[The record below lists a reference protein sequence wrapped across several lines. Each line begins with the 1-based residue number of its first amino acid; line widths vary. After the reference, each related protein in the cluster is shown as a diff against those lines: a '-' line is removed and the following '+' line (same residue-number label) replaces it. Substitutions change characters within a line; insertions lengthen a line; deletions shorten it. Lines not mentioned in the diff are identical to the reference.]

1 MIKYLLIILLLTFTS
16 VSASEIII
24 LPTKETDPVFSSGD
38 AADDPAFW
46 YNQKDPSRSVI
57 FGTDKKSGLHSFSL
71 EGKRM
76 QFISSGK
83 INNIDSRGG
92 YNFGAKNFSILA
104 GSNASNNSI
113 IIYLINED
121 GIIEKLNQNEF
132 ETELESVYGL
142 CMYKS
147 DKSRSTYIFV
157 SDALTFTINQYRVLN
172 FFPIKAQLVRQIQT
186 ETTSEGCVVDDESGV
201 LYFAQE
207 DEKSGV
213 YYIDAEPTNNEI
225 TVLDKIKG
233 NGGYI
238 NGDTEGLAILN
249 HEKGKLLIASSQGS
263 SDFTVYDIEK
273 GGRYLGR
280 FSIGTNNQI
289 DGVSRTDGIEIYSG
303 YISEDFEM
311 GILIAQDDMNM
322 ETFELDGV
330 SLQAKKINQN
340 FKMIPTDQIIDN
352 FIISPKG
359 FPLIQSILRLSF

>member
-46 YNQKDPSRSVI
+46 YNQKDPLKSVI

-71 EGKRM
+71 NGKRM

-83 INNIDSRGG
+83 INNIDSRSG
-92 YNFGAKNFSILA
+92 YSFGAKNFSILA

-121 GIIEKLNQNEF
+121 GIIEKLNKNEF
-132 ETELESVYGL
+132 KTNLEGVYGL

-147 DKSRSTYIFV
+147 SKSKATYIFV
-157 SDALTFTINQYRVLN
+157 SDAITLTINQYRVLN
-172 FFPIKAQLVRQIQT
+172 FFPIKTQLVREIKT
-186 ETTSEGCVVDDESGV
+186 DSTSEGCVVDDESGI

-207 DEKSGV
+207 DENSGV
-213 YYIDAEPTNNEI
+213 YYIDAEPKDNEI
-225 TVLDKIKG
+225 KIIDSIKE
-233 NGGYI
+233 NGGQI

-249 HEKGKLLIASSQGS
+249 HPEGKLLIASSQGS
-263 SDFTVYDIEK
+263 SDFTVYNLNNKNEFI
-273 GGRYLGR
+273 GR
-280 FSIGTNNQI
+280 FSIGKDNEI
-289 DGVSRTDGIEIYSG
+289 DGVSRTDGIEIYTG
-303 YISEDFEM
+303 YINEDYES

-322 ETFELDGV
+322 ATFNLDGV

-340 FKMIPTDQIIDN
+340 FKLVPLKQIVEIFLD
-352 FIISPKG
+352 
-359 FPLIQSILRLSF
+359 

>member
-1 MIKYLLIILLLTFTS
+1 
-16 VSASEIII
+16 
-24 LPTKETDPVFSSGD
+24 
-38 AADDPAFW
+38 
-46 YNQKDPSRSVI
+46 
-57 FGTDKKSGLHSFSL
+57 
-71 EGKRM
+71 M

-83 INNIDSRGG
+83 INNIDSRSG
-92 YNFGAKNFSILA
+92 YSFGAKNFSILA

-172 FFPIKAQLVRQIQT
+172 FFPIKAQLVRQIKT

-225 TVLDKIKG
+225 TALDKIKG

-263 SDFTVYDIEK
+263 SDFTVY
-273 GGRYLGR
+273 
-280 FSIGTNNQI
+280 N
-289 DGVSRTDGIEIYSG
+289 
-303 YISEDFEM
+303 
-311 GILIAQDDMNM
+311 
-322 ETFELDGV
+322 
-330 SLQAKKINQN
+330 
-340 FKMIPTDQIIDN
+340 
-352 FIISPKG
+352 
-359 FPLIQSILRLSF
+359 

>member
-1 MIKYLLIILLLTFTS
+1 
-16 VSASEIII
+16 
-24 LPTKETDPVFSSGD
+24 
-38 AADDPAFW
+38 
-46 YNQKDPSRSVI
+46 
-57 FGTDKKSGLHSFSL
+57 
-71 EGKRM
+71 
-76 QFISSGK
+76 
-83 INNIDSRGG
+83 
-92 YNFGAKNFSILA
+92 
-104 GSNASNNSI
+104 
-113 IIYLINED
+113 
-121 GIIEKLNQNEF
+121 
-132 ETELESVYGL
+132 
-142 CMYKS
+142 MYKS

-213 YYIDAEPTNNEI
+213 YYIDAEPANNEI
-225 TVLDKIKG
+225 NALDKIKG

-322 ETFELDGV
+322 ETFELEGV

-340 FKMIPTDQIIDN
+340 FKMIPTNQIIDN
-352 FIISPKG
+352 FIISP
-359 FPLIQSILRLSF
+359 

>member
-1 MIKYLLIILLLTFTS
+1 MTKYLLIILLLTFTS

-57 FGTDKKSGLHSFSL
+57 FGTDKKSGLPLISL

-83 INNIDSRGG
+83 INNIDSRSG
-92 YNFGAKNFSILA
+92 YSFGAKNFSILA

-132 ETELESVYGL
+132 KTELESVYGL

-186 ETTSEGCVVDDESGV
+186 EQHQKGV
-201 LYFAQE
+201 C
-207 DEKSGV
+207 
-213 YYIDAEPTNNEI
+213 
-225 TVLDKIKG
+225 
-233 NGGYI
+233 
-238 NGDTEGLAILN
+238 
-249 HEKGKLLIASSQGS
+249 
-263 SDFTVYDIEK
+263 
-273 GGRYLGR
+273 
-280 FSIGTNNQI
+280 
-289 DGVSRTDGIEIYSG
+289 
-303 YISEDFEM
+303 
-311 GILIAQDDMNM
+311 
-322 ETFELDGV
+322 
-330 SLQAKKINQN
+330 
-340 FKMIPTDQIIDN
+340 
-352 FIISPKG
+352 
-359 FPLIQSILRLSF
+359 

>member
-1 MIKYLLIILLLTFTS
+1 MKNYLLIILLLTFTS

-24 LPTKETDPVFSSGD
+24 LPIKETEPVFSSGD

-46 YNQKDPSRSVI
+46 YNQKDPLRSII

-71 EGKRM
+71 EGKRI

-83 INNIDSRGG
+83 INNIDSRTG
-92 YNFGAKNFSILA
+92 YSFGAKNFSILA
-104 GSNASNNSI
+104 GSNASDNSI

-121 GIIEKLNQNEF
+121 GIIEKLNKNEF
-132 ETELESVYGL
+132 KTDLESVYGL

-147 DKSRSTYIFV
+147 DKSLSTYIFV
-157 SDALTFTINQYRVLN
+157 SDALTSTINQYRVLN

-186 ETTSEGCVVDDESGV
+186 ETTSEGCVVDDESGI

-213 YYIDAEPTNNEI
+213 YYVDAEPIDREI
-225 TVLDKIKG
+225 NVLDKIKE

-238 NGDTEGLAILN
+238 NGDTEGLAILK
-249 HEKGKLLIASSQGS
+249 HDKGKLLIASSQGS
-263 SDFTVYDIEK
+263 SDFTVYNIEDNIK
-273 GGRYLGR
+273 YLGR
-280 FSIGTNNQI
+280 FSIGKNNKI

-303 YISEDFEM
+303 YISEDFEK

-322 ETFELDGV
+322 ETFELEGV

-340 FKMIPTDQIIDN
+340 FKMIPIDKIIDN
-352 FIISPKG
+352 FLISP
-359 FPLIQSILRLSF
+359 